1 MQVGVLKWGTT
12 GWIFTSI
19 YEFLFVIFYM
29 YLTENILK
37 LHWLSKIFLFLHSL
51 VLLMKM
57 HSFAFYNGYLWG
69 IKEELQF
76 SKSALAKYKDSI
88 NDPKVIGAL
97 EKSCEFCSFELS
109 SQSLSDQTQKF
120 PNNISA
126 KSFLVHHVSN
136 PNLPN

>member
-1 MQVGVLKWGTT
+1 MA
-12 GWIFTSI
+12 I
-19 YEFLFVIFYM
+19 Y
-29 YLTENILK
+29 
-37 LHWLSKIFLFLHSL
+37 
-51 VLLMKM
+51 
-57 HSFAFYNGYLWG
+57 GG

-109 SQSLSDQTQKF
+109 SQVFKR
-120 PNNISA
+120 PNSKIWQYQCKKAFFGSPC
-126 KSFLVHHVSN
+126 FQ

>member
-1 MQVGVLKWGTT
+1 MQVGGLEMGHYRLDLHLNLRVFVCYLLHVFNRKHPKTT
-12 GWIFTSI
+12 
-19 YEFLFVIFYM
+19 LAVQD
-29 YLTENILK
+29 LP
-37 LHWLSKIFLFLHSL
+37 FLHSL

-126 KSFLVHHVSN
+126 KSFFGS
-136 PNLPN
+136 PCFQP